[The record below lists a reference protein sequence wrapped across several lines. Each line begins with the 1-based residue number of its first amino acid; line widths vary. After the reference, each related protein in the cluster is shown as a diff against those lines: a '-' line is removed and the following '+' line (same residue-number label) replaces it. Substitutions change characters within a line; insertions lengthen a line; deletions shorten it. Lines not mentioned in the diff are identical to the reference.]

1 MKAILRKDNCLA
13 TISDKSKNFINNDK
27 WNEMNENTIANLYL
41 ALADEILSSIE
52 QKKTINDFW
61 DHLTKLYK
69 TKTLHNKIF
78 LKRKLYILRMSKSSS
93 VTKHINILNTLFS
106 QLTSLGYK
114 IETNE
119 CAELLFQNL
128 PNSYDQLIINLTNTS
143 TTKILVFDDIA
154 TAILEEEN

>member
-1 MKAILRKDNCLA
+1 
-13 TISDKSKNFINNDK
+13 
-27 WNEMNENTIANLYL
+27 
-41 ALADEILSSIE
+41 
-52 QKKTINDFW
+52 
-61 DHLTKLYK
+61 
-69 TKTLHNKIF
+69 
-78 LKRKLYILRMSKSSS
+78 MSKSTSM
-93 VTKHINILNTLFS
+93 TEYINTLNTLFS